1 MLYRIGLI
9 IFLTSAAFAG
19 GSVFVP
25 AAVAVFGLGLMA
37 IGRRLGNG

>member
-1 MLYRIGLI
+1 MLYRIGMVL
-9 IFLTSAAFAG
+9 LLVSAAFVG

-25 AAVAVFGLGLMA
+25 TAVAVLGLGLMA